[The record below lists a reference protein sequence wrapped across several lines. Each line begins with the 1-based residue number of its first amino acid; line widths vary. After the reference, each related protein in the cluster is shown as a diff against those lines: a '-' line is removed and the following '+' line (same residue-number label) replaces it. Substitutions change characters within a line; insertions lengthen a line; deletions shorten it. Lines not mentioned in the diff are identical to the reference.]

1 MFLLCLLIFNI
12 VLVNSFSYT
21 NKSIIPIDESNL
33 SRMKRSSLSHT
44 KLIAEPSC
52 SKIIQLCS
60 DLNIET
66 DDLYTLECIY
76 SLKPIT
82 ISSIDDGC
90 QHVIWSHTTDL
101 MDDQNV
107 YKITKDVCSKD
118 LKSIDCSHANDVGQ
132 YLSCLVDH
140 FSDISEKSCREIV
153 QKLEFVAFTDYR
165 LISSFI
171 KSCEA
176 DIDKL
181 SCGRLSLNREMSQG
195 KTIACLQTHI
205 NDLPKN
211 CKDEV
216 LHLSE
221 LQAENIKL
229 DRQLYISCV
238 PDIMRFCPDLRP
250 ESGLLFKCLIY
261 HKSEHTM
268 SRHCLTQLTR
278 REKLIV
284 QDYKV
289 SRGLAHA
296 CKDDI
301 KAYHCRRGV
310 SNNKEIRLAQIL
322 LCLEGAMKNNS
333 RITPE
338 CEAEMIEHR
347 KMLLE
352 DYQLSPD
359 LIQSCQKDIPKFC
372 SNLDA
377 NGRTIHC
384 LMEHAKPRRKKEQRI
399 SAECQ
404 RALETLIKIT
414 DAGEDWRV
422 DPVLRESCKPV
433 VDVACKE
440 VHGGGSRVM
449 SCLMEQLG
457 LYYQSGFISSDLII
471 RLL

>member
-1 MFLLCLLIFNI
+1 MILLCLLIFNL
-12 VLVNSFSYT
+12 VFVNSFSYPNSSFSLRDDFST
-21 NKSIIPIDESNL
+21 
-33 SRMKRSSLSHT
+33 KREKRDSSYDT
-44 KLIAEPSC
+44 KLIAEPAC

-60 DLNIET
+60 DLNLQT

-82 ISSIDDGC
+82 VSSIDDKC
-90 QHVIWSHTTDL
+90 QHIIWSHTTDL
-101 MDDQNV
+101 MSDHNIQ
-107 YKITKDVCSKD
+107 KITKASCEKD
-118 LKSIDCSHANDVGQ
+118 LKIIDCPVSNDIGQ
-132 YLSCLVDH
+132 HLTCLVDH
-140 FSDISEKSCREIV
+140 LQDITDVSCKEIV
-153 QKLEFVAFTDYR
+153 QKLEFVAFSDYR

-171 KSCEA
+171 KSCIN
-176 DIDKL
+176 DVDKL
-181 SCGRLSLNREMSQG
+181 SCGRLSVNREMSQG
-195 KTIACLQTHI
+195 KTIACLQTYI
-205 NDLPKN
+205 NDLPAT
-211 CKDEV
+211 CKSEV

-229 DRQLYISCV
+229 DRQLYISCG
-238 PDIMRFCPDLRP
+238 PDIMRFCPELPP

-268 SRHCLTQLTR
+268 SRHCFNQLIR

-310 SNNKEIRLAQIL
+310 SNNKDIRLAQIL

-333 RITPE
+333 RITSD

-347 KMLLE
+347 KMLLQ

-359 LIQSCQKDIPKFC
+359 LIHSCQKDIPKFC

-384 LMEHAKPRRKKEQRI
+384 LMEHAKPRRKKDQRI

-440 VHGGGSRVM
+440 IHGGGSRVM

-457 LYYQSGFISSDLII
+457 TIIFLI
-471 RLL
+471 